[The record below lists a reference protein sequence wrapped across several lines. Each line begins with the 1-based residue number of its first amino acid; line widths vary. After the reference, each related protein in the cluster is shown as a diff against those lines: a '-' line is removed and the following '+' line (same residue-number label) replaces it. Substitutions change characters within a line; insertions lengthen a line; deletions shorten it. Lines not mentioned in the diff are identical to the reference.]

1 MTKFTANTVELN
13 LPADWNWADHLP
25 AEAHLFMRNGEGLI
39 GFGQVA
45 RLSASGP
52 HRMQKLKA
60 DWLAW
65 LENCDVSDSVKA
77 VGSGPV
83 AFGTIAFS
91 DHSALESTLI
101 VPEVLVFRT
110 ANRSWL
116 TRIHRADLPADEAA
130 TAINF
135 WSQTAGSTGL
145 SGAGLAAKLSFVE
158 GQQSEQDF
166 CNSVSSAVAKIKA
179 GELGKVVL
187 ARDIVAEVDG
197 SLDLNPTLAKL
208 AKRYPN
214 CWTYQIDGM
223 FGASPELLVRS
234 HRGEVSARVL
244 AGTAGR
250 GTDPSIDSAI
260 SAALASSAK
269 NRSEHAYAV
278 ESLVNALRPYCS
290 ELRADEQPFSLA
302 LPNLWHLASDV
313 QGVLREDAS
322 SLDIAAVLHP
332 TAAVAGT
339 PTETALALIDQ
350 LEPFDRGRYAGP
362 VGWIDANGDG
372 EWAIAL
378 RGAQATEANGRTT
391 VRAYAGCGIVAESD
405 PAAELAET
413 DLKFAP
419 IRNAFA

>member
-1 MTKFTANTVELN
+1 MTRFTAKTIELA
-13 LPADWNWADHLP
+13 LPADWNWSQHLP
-25 AEAHLFMRNGEGLI
+25 AEALIFVRNGEGLI
-39 GFGQVA
+39 GFGEAA
-45 RLSASGP
+45 RITARGAN
-52 HRMQKLKA
+52 RMQELKA
-60 DWLAW
+60 GWQAW
-65 LENCDVSDSVKA
+65 LEDCEVSDAVKA
-77 VGSGPV
+77 AGSGPV

-91 DHSALESTLI
+91 DHSSFESTLI
-101 VPEVLVFRT
+101 VPEVLLFRT
-110 ANRSWL
+110 ASRSWL
-116 TRIHRADLPADEAA
+116 TRIQSAEESASSQLD
-130 TAINF
+130 F
-135 WSQTAGSTGL
+135 WSQPA
-145 SGAGLAAKLSFVE
+145 
-158 GQQSEQDF
+158 
-166 CNSVSSAVAKIKA
+166 NPSAVGSEASATKLRFAEGLQTEQGFCDSVTAAVARIKS

-187 ARDIVAEVDG
+187 ARDIVAETHG
-197 SLDLNPTLAKL
+197 SIDLNPTLAKL
-208 AKRYPN
+208 AARFPN
-214 CWTYQIDGM
+214 CWTYQVDGM
-223 FGASPELLVRS
+223 FGASPELLVRA

-269 NRSEHAYAV
+269 NLSEHAFAV

-290 ELRADEQPFSLA
+290 ELRADEKPFSLA

-339 PTETALALIDQ
+339 PTETALGLIEE

-378 RGAQATEANGRTT
+378 RGAQLTEADGQTS

-405 PAAELAET
+405 AAAELAET
-413 DLKFAP
+413 ELKFSP
-419 IRNAFA
+419 IRSAFA